1 MGMDDAAFAGAIPG
15 IYDRHLGPLLFA
27 PFAREVAR
35 RVARWGPRDILETAA
50 GTGIVTAEL
59 AHACPEA
66 RIIATDLNPDMLHVA
81 ARRLSHAPQVETR
94 AADMQALPL
103 DDRSVDVVVCQFGL
117 MFAPDKVRANAEARR
132 VLREGGRYLLVIWDR
147 LERNPASGIVQRTL
161 RKEYGERAPTFLE
174 RLPFGYAEPEKIEQ
188 DLHAAGFGTIIIETV
203 ALDSDPEAGPED
215 ASLGLIEG
223 SPLRAEL
230 EALGPD
236 ALEQAERAVRQA
248 LNADF
253 PRALS
258 AHVVT
263 AVR

>member
-1 MGMDDAAFAGAIPG
+1 MGTTDTAFAGAIPG

-35 RVARWGPRDILETAA
+35 RVAGWAPHDIVETAA

-59 AHACPEA
+59 AQACPEA
-66 RIIATDLNPDMLHVA
+66 RIVATDLNPDMLQVA
-81 ARRLSHAPQVETR
+81 ARRLSHAPEVTTR
-94 AADMQALPL
+94 TADMQDLPL
-103 DDRSVDVVVCQFGL
+103 ADGSADVVTCQFGL
-117 MFAPDKVRANAEARR
+117 MFAPDKVRANSEARR

-147 LERNPASGIVQRTL
+147 LERNAVSAIVQRTL
-161 RKEYGERAPTFLE
+161 TELFGERAPTFLE
-174 RLPFGYAEPEKIEQ
+174 RMPFGYADPVAIER
-188 DLHAAGFGTIIIETV
+188 DLSAAGFGTIIVETV
-203 ALDSDPEAGPED
+203 AVESDPEADPED

-248 LNADF
+248 LADDF
-253 PRALS
+253 PRTLS

-263 AVR
+263 AIR

>member
-1 MGMDDAAFAGAIPG
+1 MSLDDAAFAGAIPG

-35 RVARWGPRDILETAA
+35 RVARWGPNDLLETAA

-66 RIIATDLNPDMLHVA
+66 RIVATDLNPDMLHVA

-94 AADMQALPL
+94 AADMQSLPL
-103 DDRSVDVVVCQFGL
+103 ENQSVDVVVCQFGL

-147 LERNPASGIVQRTL
+147 LERNPASLIVRDTL
-161 RKEYGERAPTFLE
+161 GALLGERASGFLE
-174 RLPFGYAEPEKIEQ
+174 RMPFGYAEPARIEQ
-188 DLHAAGFGTIIIETV
+188 DLRAAGFATIIVETV
-203 ALDSDPEAGPED
+203 AMESDSEAGPED

-236 ALEQAERAVRQA
+236 TLEKAERAVRQA
-248 LNADF
+248 LSADF
-253 PRALS
+253 PRRLS

-263 AVR
+263 AIR